1 MGTKEDLLVGLKPV
15 LLTQTKSD
23 LALGKVTQ
31 PIVFADVSKHVW
43 RSLRTNLQT
52 GGALLFF
59 GIKRKDID
67 KLLREVF
74 EELKVEIK

>member
-1 MGTKEDLLVGLKPV
+1 MGTKEDLLAGLKPV

-23 LALGKVTQ
+23 LASGKVTQ
-31 PIVFADVSKHVW
+31 PIVFVDVSKYVW

-52 GGALLFF
+52 AGAIMFL
-59 GIKRKDID
+59 GIKREDID

-74 EELKVEIK
+74 VELKVEVK